1 MKKLLYPNIN
11 AELARSGLNVIMLAD
26 FMGMS
31 AQNLYKKLN
40 GAINITEK
48 DMKAIQNFFEVK
60 ECGAF
65 TLDYLFTTNK

>member
-11 AELARSGLNVIMLAD
+11 AELARGGLTVVMLAE

-60 ECGAF
+60 ECGTF
-65 TLDYLFTTNK
+65 TLDYLFTTNN

>member
-11 AELARSGLNVIMLAD
+11 AEFARSGLTVVMLAE

-60 ECGAF
+60 ECGVF
-65 TLDYLFTTNK
+65 TLDYLFTTKN